1 VTTEHLIAHYGYLAL
16 LFGTFLEGETILVVA
31 GFAAHQGYLK
41 LGWVILA
48 AFIGSLSGDQFYF
61 FVGRLKGRAFVERR
75 PGWQTQVKKV
85 ERLLD
90 RYGTWILVGFRF
102 MYGLRTVTPFVI
114 GLSGFSSSRF
124 VVLNAIGALVWSI
137 LVGSL
142 GFLFGAALE
151 AVLEDLK
158 KFEHWIVLGLLAV
171 GTTVWLIHFWRKKR
185 IGRRTSDNR
194 LST

>member
-1 VTTEHLIAHYGYLAL
+1 MEQLIAHYGYLAL
-16 LFGTFLEGETILVVA
+16 LFGTFLEGETIVVVA

-41 LGWVILA
+41 LGWVMLA

-61 FVGRLKGRAFVERR
+61 FVGRLKGRPFLERR
-75 PGWQTQVKKV
+75 RAWQPQVKKV

-90 RYGTWILVGFRF
+90 RYGTWLVVGFRF

-114 GLSGFSSSRF
+114 GLSGFRSSRF
-124 VVLNAIGALVWSI
+124 FVLNAIGALVWSI

-151 AVLEDLK
+151 ALLQDLRK
-158 KFEHWIVLGLLAV
+158 IEHWIVLGLLAV
-171 GTTVWLIHFWRKKR
+171 GVTFWLIHFVRNRR
-185 IGRRTSDNR
+185 IGKRTNDNR